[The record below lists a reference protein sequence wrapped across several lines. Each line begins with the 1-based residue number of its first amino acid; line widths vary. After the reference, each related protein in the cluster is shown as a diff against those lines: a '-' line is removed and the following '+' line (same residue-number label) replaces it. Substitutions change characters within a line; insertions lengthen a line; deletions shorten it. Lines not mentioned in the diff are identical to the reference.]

1 MTDSATLNLPPITPY
16 QQRAIFGHERS
27 AVIEATTKAGKT
39 YGCILWLL
47 HMAGVLGLDKP
58 AREFWWV
65 APIYE
70 QADIAFRRCRTM
82 LIQADPTLTIWKPNE
97 SKLSIT
103 LANGATLRFKSADK
117 PDGLYGEDV
126 YAAVIDE
133 ASRCKEEAWHAVRS
147 TLTATGGRVR
157 IIGNV
162 KGRKNWAYHIA
173 RRAESGTL
181 GEWGYAKI
189 TAHDAVGAGI
199 LTTDDVA
206 MAKAELPDAVFRELY
221 LAEPSEDGSNPFGLE
236 HIARCVGTMGHG
248 KPVAYGVDLAKS
260 VDWTVVIGL
269 DADGRVC
276 AFDRWQHTPWDQTT
290 ERVMAMIGDTP
301 ALIDS
306 TGVGDPIFEAIHRR
320 SPMAQG
326 FKFTSTS
333 KQQIMEGLAVAIQ
346 SGRVQYPDGPIRT
359 ELDSFEYEVTRTGA
373 RYTAPDGVHDD
384 CVCALALAI
393 NRAASFRPVTVSFVS
408 HSDTA
413 PVLTPQQML
422 ENKPIDIEAETN
434 RMLAGMF
441 GGLN

>member
-1 MTDSATLNLPPITPY
+1 MTEPVTLNLPPITPY
-16 QQRAIFGHERS
+16 QQRAIFGPERS

-47 HMAGVLGLDKP
+47 HMAGTLGLDKP

-82 LIQADPTLTIWKPNE
+82 LIQADPTQAIWKPNE

-133 ASRCKEEAWHAVRS
+133 ASRAKEEAWYAVRS

-162 KGRKNWAYHIA
+162 KGRKNWAYHLA
-173 RRAESGTL
+173 RRAESGALT
-181 GEWGYAKI
+181 EWGYAKI

-199 LTTDDVA
+199 LTADDVA
-206 MAKAELPDAVFRELY
+206 DAKRELPDAVFRELY

-236 HIARCVGTMGHG
+236 HIAACVGPLGTG

-260 VDWTVVIGL
+260 VDWTVVVGI

-290 ERVMAMIGDTP
+290 ERVLAMIGGAP
-301 ALIDS
+301 SLIDS
-306 TGVGDPIFEAIHRR
+306 TGVGDPIFEAIRRR
-320 SPMAQG
+320 SPQAQG
-326 FKFTSTS
+326 FKFTSQS

-346 SGRVQYPDGPIRT
+346 SRQVSYPDGVIRA

-373 RYTAPDGVHDD
+373 RYTAPEGVHDD
-384 CVCALALAI
+384 CVCGLALAVHRLGRRVDYGFEYAHK
-393 NRAASFRPVTVSFVS
+393 RADPPQVQVTVQSPKTIS
-408 HSDTA
+408 R
-413 PVLTPQQML
+413 
-422 ENKPIDIEAETN
+422 IAERN
-434 RMLAGMF
+434 RRWDAG
-441 GGLN
+441 L